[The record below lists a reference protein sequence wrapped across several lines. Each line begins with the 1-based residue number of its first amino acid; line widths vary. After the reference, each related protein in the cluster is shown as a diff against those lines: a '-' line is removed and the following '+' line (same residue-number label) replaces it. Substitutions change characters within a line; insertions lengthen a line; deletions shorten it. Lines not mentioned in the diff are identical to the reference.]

1 MTDVLRSRL
10 PFVLGLALVG
20 VLGWR
25 AMERF
30 AASQADAAAERAQ
43 IAAEIEAE
51 RAAQAAAAKE
61 ARAAREAEAAAERNA
76 ATDSDRDDRAASLAG
91 LREVDR
97 LLLLDY
103 RGVDLGARKRLDI
116 TGDQPFRI
124 AVYQE
129 EGRRSVTSARVDLDR
144 DDRWDERWVFEEDGR
159 VRREV
164 SPADDEDYTVF
175 EVLAGDAF
183 VPEGSQ

>member
-1 MTDVLRSRL
+1 M
-10 PFVLGLALVG
+10 
-20 VLGWR
+20 
-25 AMERF
+25 
-30 AASQADAAAERAQ
+30 
-43 IAAEIEAE
+43 
-51 RAAQAAAAKE
+51 
-61 ARAAREAEAAAERNA
+61 
-76 ATDSDRDDRAASLAG
+76 
-91 LREVDR
+91 
-97 LLLLDY
+97 LDY

-116 TGDQPFRI
+116 TGNQPFRI